1 MSVFERREFLAS
13 YEDLKSLMFDNKQV
27 LVAYCQDYVSG
38 LRQLFRREF
47 IHKRNIDVFLESITI
62 ASASKTL
69 LRKRFLKTDT
79 VGLIR
84 TGGYTWNNRFSK
96 KPSYGWCIGKRQTD
110 VRYFTVS
117 MDASADCQKSVPSSK
132 GWRLVALGLS
142 TRKSVYFVR
151 EPPCPPYAIG

>member
-84 TGGYTWNNRFSK
+84 TGGYT
-96 KPSYGWCIGKRQTD
+96 
-110 VRYFTVS
+110 
-117 MDASADCQKSVPSSK
+117 
-132 GWRLVALGLS
+132 
-142 TRKSVYFVR
+142 
-151 EPPCPPYAIG
+151 